1 MNTAEIAGLLEASF
15 RLWNVRAE
23 AAAVSGPPP
32 AWVVRAAGR
41 DEIIVSRVCAPSGV
55 GRWRVAPRSPRGA
68 AVPDATE
75 HPSVPALLKRIRAH
89 LDADWTPG
97 RAIIG
102 MRGPD
107 GASR

>member
-1 MNTAEIAGLLEASF
+1 MKAAEITGLLEASF

-23 AAAVSGPPP
+23 AAAVSGSPP

-41 DEIIVSRVCAPSGV
+41 DEIIVSRVSAPG
-55 GRWRVAPRSPRGA
+55 GAERWRVAPRSPCGA

-102 MRGPD
+102 MCVPD
-107 GASR
+107 GMSR